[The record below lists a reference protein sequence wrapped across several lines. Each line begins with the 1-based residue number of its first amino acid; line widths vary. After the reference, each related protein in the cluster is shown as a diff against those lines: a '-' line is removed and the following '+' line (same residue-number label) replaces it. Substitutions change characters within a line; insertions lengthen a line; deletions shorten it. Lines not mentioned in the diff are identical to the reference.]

1 VISWPTIALG
11 ETCEIIS
18 GATPKSTVEEYWDGD
33 ILWATPKD
41 LSVLNAKFIEET
53 PRKLTSSGLKSCA
66 AKILPENSVL
76 FSSRAPIGLVAINT
90 KPMATNQGF
99 KSMVPKN
106 GIIDASYLYWWLVT
120 HRVFLESKGR
130 GATFKEVSKAIVE
143 KIQIPLPPLEEQKRI
158 AGILDAADILRAKR
172 REALARLDDLLQAT
186 FLDLFGD
193 PVTNPK
199 GWEVTKIGNHVK
211 VLGGYAFKSAD
222 FREEGF
228 PIIRISNLKGDSI
241 DLTDCARVPAELL
254 GKGSRFKLHPDDTLI
269 AMSGATTGKLGCV
282 PNNLDFD
289 LYLNQRVG
297 AFRVPEEC
305 LVHQQYLRSL
315 LGSPFYQQHV
325 WNLAGGAAQPN
336 ISGKQ
341 LESAIIPLPPLDLQ
355 QRFAEIVSSV
365 EEQKAKMRKHLEQL
379 DDLFASLQQRAFRG
393 DL

>member
-1 VISWPTIALG
+1 VSYPQYNIGDI
-11 ETCEIIS
+11 CEIIS
-18 GATPKSTVEEYWDGD
+18 GATPKSGVEEFWDGD

-41 LSVLNAKFIEET
+41 LSDLDEQFISDT
-53 PRKLTSSGLKSCA
+53 PRKITSEGLSNCS
-66 AKILPENSVL
+66 AKVLPANSVL

-99 KSMVPKN
+99 KSFVPNPEKLN
-106 GIIDASYLYWWLVT
+106 STFLYWWLLAN
-120 HRVFLESKGR
+120 RKQLQAKGR

-143 KIQIPLPPLEEQKRI
+143 KIQIPLPPVEEQKRI
-158 AGILDAADILRAKR
+158 AGILDAADALRAKR
-172 REALARLDDLLQAT
+172 RESLAKLDDLLQST
-186 FLDLFGD
+186 FLDMFGD

-211 VLGGYAFKSAD
+211 VLGGYAFKSTD

-254 GKGSRFKLHPDDTLI
+254 GKGSRFKLHPGDTLI

-341 LESAIIPLPPLDLQ
+341 LESAIIPLPSIDLQ
-355 QRFAEIVSSV
+355 QRYAEIVSSV